1 MIGKMKNIIKAK
13 KVKKARS
20 RKGNP
25 KFTTKLELT
34 NVNWE
39 KIEKIFEADK
49 KLIKK
54 DLVKDEERNPH
65 VGEILKI
72 LAGGSIIAL
81 SLVFPTLP
89 MALAPLIL
97 KNKSYNQALFHQTI
111 KRLEKQKLVEIF
123 MEGEHTL
130 VRITQEGK
138 IRALRYK
145 LSEIQVKKPKIW
157 DKKWRI
163 VIFDIPEKYK
173 RVREIFR
180 EHLKGMGFYML
191 QRSVWV
197 HPYSCIDEIEF
208 LRQIYRVEIDV
219 TYILAQRIEN
229 SENLIDHF
237 QLS

>member
-1 MIGKMKNIIKAK
+1 MTR
-13 KVKKARS
+13 KVKKIIKVKKTKS
-20 RKGNP
+20 KKGNL
-25 KFTTKLELT
+25 KFTTRLELSK
-34 NVNWE
+34 VNWE
-39 KIEKIFEADK
+39 KIEKIFATDTN
-49 KLIKK
+49 LIKK
-54 DLVKDEERNPH
+54 VLAKDEERNPH
-65 VGEILKI
+65 VAEILKL

-97 KNKSYNQALFHQTI
+97 KNKSYNQALFNQTI
-111 KRLEKQKLVEIF
+111 KRLERQKLVEIF
-123 MEGEHTL
+123 IEGEHTL
-130 VRITQEGK
+130 VRITHEGK
-138 IRALRYK
+138 VRALRYK

-157 DKKWRI
+157 DKKWRV

-173 RVREIFR
+173 RAREIFR
-180 EHLKGMGFYML
+180 DHLKGMGFYML

-197 HPYSCIDEIEF
+197 YPYPCFDEIEF

>member
-1 MIGKMKNIIKAK
+1 MKSK
-13 KVKKARS
+13 KD
-20 RKGNP
+20 NL
-25 KFTTKLELT
+25 KFTTKLELSK
-34 NVNWE
+34 VNWE
-39 KIEKIFEADK
+39 KLEKIFATDMN
-49 KLIKK
+49 LIRKV
-54 DLVKDEERNPH
+54 LVKDEERNPH
-65 VGEILKI
+65 VGEILKL

-97 KNKSYNQALFHQTI
+97 KNKSYNQALFNQTI

-123 MEGEHTL
+123 TEGEHTL

-138 IRALRYK
+138 VRALRYK
-145 LSEIQVKKPKIW
+145 LSEIQVKKPKVW

-180 EHLKGMGFYML
+180 DHLKNMGFYML

-197 HPYSCIDEIEF
+197 HPYPCFNEIEF
-208 LRQIYRVEIDV
+208 LRQIYKVEIDV
-219 TYILAQRIEN
+219 TYILAQKIEN